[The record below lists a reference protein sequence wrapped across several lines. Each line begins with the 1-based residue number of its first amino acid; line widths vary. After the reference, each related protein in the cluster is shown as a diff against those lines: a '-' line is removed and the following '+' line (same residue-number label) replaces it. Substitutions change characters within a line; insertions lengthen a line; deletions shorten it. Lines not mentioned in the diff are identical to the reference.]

1 MRKLPRLLVA
11 LWSLS
16 VAAVWAEDG
25 PAAVKAAPAEASAGA
40 AAVAAPTVDID
51 FTCVGVGAGKP
62 MTVVGPLVWRVKPG
76 GGDDT
81 ALLQAALD
89 EVATRPLDANGL
101 RGTVVLEEG
110 TFRVAGQLRVKTDG
124 VALMGCCDRTVI
136 LATGLDRR
144 ALIRLGGDEAPEVGA
159 EIAVTDETVRAG
171 GTVLTVAEVGG
182 FAVGDRVVVR
192 RPSTKEWIAALGM
205 DKWQGAFTPIR
216 LEWLPGSMDLRW
228 DRIITAVDAAKR
240 QLTLDAPITT
250 ALEQRFGGGFVAKV
264 IGGEPVKRLSL
275 GNLVLDSEYDTAN
288 PKDEEH
294 AWIAVQIDN
303 AEDVEVSAIT
313 ARHFVSSAVRV
324 GPRARR
330 VTVQACRSEAPVSE
344 IAGYRRQSF
353 LVEGQQVWV
362 QRCAAE
368 GGRNDFV
375 VGQRAGGPNKFEFCA
390 AEKTSGPSG
399 AFESWASG
407 ALFEGVRIE
416 GAQLSL
422 ARDDSRAQGGGWT
435 AANSLV
441 RNVSAAAVAVEGHPL
456 APVSRDADNAA
467 AMDYPEFLPMS
478 GPFVHA
484 PSEAATSDETLR
496 EFVLPAG
503 QAAQPAA
510 KPDATSPA
518 LEILHGRFVIAG
530 RVVWGGAVNTAWWKG
545 RINPEIAANYGRSPT
560 RFVPGRSGPGLTEEL
575 PQLADWMRERGTP
588 FFQHWPGLWYDRRR
602 DDHLRVDRTD
612 ANCWAPFYEMPWA
625 RSGQGVAS
633 DGLSQYDLTK
643 FNPWYF
649 ARLREFA
656 RLCGARGLVLYH
668 NLYNT
673 HNVLETSAHW
683 VDFPWR
689 PANNINGTPLPEPLP
704 PDPKGGVH
712 LANEFYDAA
721 NPALRALHRAF
732 IRHSLDQLGDQP
744 NVIHGLAFQYAG
756 PLAFQQFFQDTV
768 AEWEREHGRRLRL
781 ALTTGKNVT
790 DAILADP
797 VRAAQIAV
805 IDQRYWQYRP
815 DGELWAPEAGINL
828 AFREINSAKWGKA
841 GGDTP
846 PPTTAAM
853 VYRQVREYRD
863 RFPDK
868 AIVAHDSG
876 NGPVPIL
883 MAGGA
888 QALTANPAAG
898 GTQARAPFDEF
909 VNRELG
915 TVLMEMAPRDGWL
928 AEPERNWCLAD
939 DAGRTVLFASM
950 EGPAVTLARSLP
962 ASRYAA
968 QWVDPRTGEQKPTV
982 VPEKWSRGATLAK
995 PTGEC
1000 WLLLLR
1006 AVHL

>member
-25 PAAVKAAPAEASAGA
+25 PASEQPATAEAGAGA
-40 AAVAAPTVDID
+40 VAVAAPRVDID

-62 MTVVGPLVWRVKPG
+62 MTVVGPLVWRVKPS

-89 EVATRPLDANGL
+89 EVATRPMNANGL

-110 TFRVAGQLRVKTDG
+110 TFRVAGQLRVKADG
-124 VALMGCCDRTVI
+124 VALLGCGEKTVV
-136 LATGLDRR
+136 LATGIDRR
-144 ALIRLGGDEAPEVGA
+144 ALIRLGGDEAPKIGA
-159 EIAVTDETVRAG
+159 EVAVTDETVRAG
-171 GTVLTVAEVGG
+171 STVLMVAEVGG

-205 DKWQGAFTPIR
+205 DKWEGAFTPIR

-228 DRIITAVDAAKR
+228 DRIITAVDPTKK

-264 IGGEPVKRLSL
+264 VGGEPVKRLSL
-275 GNLVLDSEYDTAN
+275 GGLVLDSEYDAAN

-324 GPRARR
+324 GLRARR
-330 VTVQACRSEAPVSE
+330 VSAIQCRSEAPVSE
-344 IAGYRRQSF
+344 LAGYRRQSF
-353 LVEGQQVWV
+353 WVEGQQVLV
-362 QRCAAE
+362 KDCGAEAAWNAF
-368 GGRNDFV
+368 GL
-375 VGQRAGGPNKFEFCA
+375 GQRAAGPNRFLAGEA
-390 AEKTSGPSG
+390 VDSVGPSG
-399 AFESWASG
+399 ALESWTTG
-407 ALFEGVRIE
+407 TLFEGMSAGGLLVF
-416 GAQLSL
+416 G
-422 ARDDSRAQGGGWT
+422 RDGGNAQGGGWLAVNT
-435 AANSLV
+435 IV
-441 RNVSAAAVAVEGHPL
+441 RECDATGVQVDTGSPSPVLVEGSLPGGIHRWKWAFVNAGARSRGEFGSDLAKKIPQYSGPKPSSVEPPL
-456 APVSRDADNAA
+456 ASV
-467 AMDYPEFLPMS
+467 
-478 GPFVHA
+478 
-484 PSEAATSDETLR
+484 
-496 EFVLPAG
+496 
-503 QAAQPAA
+503 
-510 KPDATSPA
+510 PA
-518 LEILHGRFVIAG
+518 LEIIHGRFVIDG

-545 RINPEIAANYGRSPT
+545 RINPEIATNYGRSPT

-602 DDHLRVDRTD
+602 DDHTRVDRAD

-625 RSGQGVAS
+625 RSGQGVAA
-633 DGLSQYDLTK
+633 DGLSKYDLTK

-656 RLCGARGLVLYH
+656 RLCGERGLVLYH

-673 HNVLETSAHW
+673 HNVLETGAHW
-683 VDFPWR
+683 MDFPWR
-689 PANNINGTPLPEPLP
+689 PFNNINGTPLPEPP
-704 PDPKGGVH
+704 PLDDKGAIHV
-712 LANEFYDAA
+712 ANEFYDAA
-721 NPALRALHRAF
+721 SPALRALHRAF

-805 IDQRYWQYRP
+805 IDLRYWQYRP
-815 DGELWAPEAGINL
+815 DGELWAPEAGINR

-915 TVLMEMAPRDGWL
+915 TVLMQLAPRDGWL
-928 AEPERNWCLAD
+928 AEPATNWCLAD
-939 DAGRTVLFASM
+939 DAGTTVLFASM
-950 EGPAVTLARSLP
+950 EGPALTLERALPEAR
-962 ASRYAA
+962 YTA
-968 QWVDPRTGEQKPTV
+968 QWVDPRTGELKPAV
-982 VPEKWSRGATLAK
+982 VHEKWSQGATLAK
-995 PTGEC
+995 PTAEC

-1006 AVHL
+1006 AVR

>member
-25 PAAVKAAPAEASAGA
+25 PASIKPTPAEAND
-40 AAVAAPTVDID
+40 AVAAPEVAID

-62 MTVVGPLVWRVKPG
+62 MTLAGPLVWRVKPS

-89 EVATRPLDANGL
+89 AVATRPMDADGL
-101 RGTVVLEEG
+101 RGTVVLMEG
-110 TFRVAGQLRVKTDG
+110 TFRVAGQLRVKADG
-124 VALMGCCDRTVI
+124 VALVGCGEKTVV
-136 LATGLDRR
+136 LATGIDRR
-144 ALIRLGGDEAPEVGA
+144 ALIRLGGDEAPSVGA
-159 EIAVTDETVRAG
+159 EVAATDETVRAG
-171 GTVLTVAEVGG
+171 GTVLTVAEIGG

-205 DKWQGAFTPIR
+205 DKWEGAFTPIR

-228 DRIITAVDAAKR
+228 DRIITAVDPTKK

-275 GNLVLDSEYDTAN
+275 GNLVLDSEYDAAN
-288 PKDEEH
+288 LKDEEH

-303 AEDVEVSAIT
+303 AEDVQVVSVL
-313 ARHFVSSAVRV
+313 ARHFVGSAVRV

-330 VTVQACRSEAPVSE
+330 IDVLSCRKAEPISEL
-344 IAGYRRQSF
+344 AGYRRQSF
-353 LVEGQQVWV
+353 VIDGQQVSVWD
-362 QRCAAE
+362 CSAE
-368 GGRNDFV
+368 LGLNDFA
-375 VGQRAGGPNKFEFCA
+375 VGQRAAGPNRFSLCI
-390 AEKTSGPSG
+390 AERAKGASGS
-399 AFESWASG
+399 FESWSSG
-407 ALFEGVRIE
+407 VLYQGVRIN
-416 GAQLSL
+416 GAALRL
-422 ARDDSRAQGGGWT
+422 ARDDERAQGGGWT
-435 AANSLV
+435 AANSSLHNCLAEL
-441 RNVSAAAVAVEGHPL
+441 RQGSDHPL
-456 APVSRDADNAA
+456 ATNAVRIVDPRSTPFAPEAPLGMVFVPIAPEILSPIPEFGRVPVS
-467 AMDYPEFLPMS
+467 
-478 GPFVHA
+478 A
-484 PSEAATSDETLR
+484 PQET
-496 EFVLPAG
+496 A
-503 QAAQPAA
+503 QA
-510 KPDATSPA
+510 PA
-518 LEILHGRFVIAG
+518 LEILHGRFVIDG

-602 DDHLRVDRTD
+602 DDHLRVDRAD

-633 DGLSQYDLTK
+633 DGLSKYDLTK

-656 RLCGARGLVLYH
+656 RLCGERGLVLYH

-673 HNVLETSAHW
+673 HNVLETGAHW
-683 VDFPWR
+683 MDFPWR
-689 PANNINGTPLPEPLP
+689 PFNNINGTPLPEPP
-704 PDPKGGVH
+704 PLDAKGSIHV
-712 LANEFYDAA
+712 ANEFYDAA

-768 AEWEREHGRRLRL
+768 AEWEREHGRHLRL

-805 IDQRYWQYRP
+805 IDLRYWQYRP

-909 VNRELG
+909 VHRELG
-915 TVLMEMAPRDGWL
+915 TVLMALAPRDGWL
-928 AEPERNWCLAD
+928 TEPERNWCLAD
-939 DAGRTVLFASM
+939 DAGTTVLFASM
-950 EGPAVTLARSLP
+950 EGPALTLARALP
-962 ASRYAA
+962 AARYTA
-968 QWVDPRTGEQKPTV
+968 QWVDPRTGGLQPAAVPENWSQGAALPKPTD
-982 VPEKWSRGATLAK
+982 
-995 PTGEC
+995 EC

-1006 AVHL
+1006 AAR

>member
-25 PAAVKAAPAEASAGA
+25 PASTRPATAEASA
-40 AAVAAPTVDID
+40 VAAPVVDID

-62 MTVVGPLVWRVKPG
+62 MTVVGPFVWRVNPS

-89 EVATRPLDANGL
+89 EVATRPMDANGL

-110 TFRVAGQLRVKTDG
+110 TFRVAGQIRVKADG
-124 VALMGCCDRTVI
+124 VALLGCGKKTVV
-136 LATGLDRR
+136 LATGIDRR
-144 ALIRLGGDEAPEVGA
+144 ALIRLGGDEAPKIGA
-159 EIAVTDETVRAG
+159 EVAVTDETVRAG
-171 GTVLTVAEVGG
+171 GTVLTMAEVGG
-182 FAVGDRVVVR
+182 FSIGDRVVVR

-205 DKWQGAFTPIR
+205 DKWEGAFTPIR

-228 DRIITAVDAAKR
+228 DRIVTAVDAAKQ

-264 IGGEPVKRLSL
+264 VGGEPVKRLAL
-275 GNLVLDSEYDTAN
+275 GNLVLDSEYDVAN

-303 AEDVEVSAIT
+303 AEDVEVSEVT

-330 VTVQACRSEAPVSE
+330 VSVGSCASE
-344 IAGYRRQSF
+344 IPVGEIGGYRRQSY
-353 LVEGQQVWV
+353 LIEGQQVYVWSCRAD
-362 QRCAAE
+362 QSWNA
-368 GGRNDFV
+368 FS
-375 VGQRAGGPNKFEFCA
+375 VGQRAAGPNLISNGLVTNALCA
-390 AEKTSGPSG
+390 SG

-407 ALFEGVRIE
+407 VVFKRIKGTALD
-416 GAQLSL
+416 LS
-422 ARDDSRAQGGGWT
+422 RNDQGAQGGGWT
-435 AANSLV
+435 AANAVALCWEEPAKLDGPAMAPVIRETSDHGREKAPEWVLRGV
-441 RNVSAAAVAVEGHPL
+441 PNNSYTREGIVLEVSGLPQFPAALSSRFPVSAPK
-456 APVSRDADNAA
+456 
-467 AMDYPEFLPMS
+467 
-478 GPFVHA
+478 
-484 PSEAATSDETLR
+484 AT
-496 EFVLPAG
+496 V
-503 QAAQPAA
+503 QA
-510 KPDATSPA
+510 PA
-518 LEILHGRFVIAG
+518 LEIRHGRFVIDG

-602 DDHLRVDRTD
+602 DDHTRVDRTD

-633 DGLSQYDLTK
+633 DGLSKYDLTK

-656 RLCGARGLVLYH
+656 RLCGERGLVLYH

-673 HNVLETSAHW
+673 HNVLETGAHW
-683 VDFPWR
+683 MDFPWR
-689 PANNINGTPLPEPLP
+689 PFNNINGTPLPEPP
-704 PDPKGGVH
+704 PLDAKGSIHV
-712 LANEFYDAA
+712 ANEFYDAA

-915 TVLMEMAPRDGWL
+915 TVLMALAPRDGWL

-939 DAGRTVLFASM
+939 DAGTTVLFASM
-950 EGPAVTLARSLP
+950 DGPVLTLTRALP
-962 ASRYAA
+962 AARYTA
-968 QWVDPRTGEQKPTV
+968 QWVDPRTGELKPAA
-982 VPEKWSRGATLAK
+982 VPEKWSQSATLAK

-1006 AVHL
+1006 AVR